1 MGAGPSSSS
10 SSFDASSIPPSPSDN
25 NGNIH
30 NHSIRHVASSNRLSR
45 APKRESSLPFSPP
58 TILPALPPLIPVSR
72 ITSPTSP
79 SGSMPTS
86 ATTATPVSASV
97 AGRMKGH
104 SLSSIPAHDSRK
116 APATESRM
124 VPSGWPADP
133 NSTETG
139 KVPTGEPNTEPT
151 ATSGLTPASGQEPT
165 TPSTVITPPEDY
177 SAKNTQDNGN
187 GKNTHTN
194 TGTEANS
201 GETDDLSTWPEHPR
215 QFLERVKETVS
226 KAELGTLLSKEPD
239 PFHQAVLRI
248 HMESFDFR
256 RDPIDLALR
265 HNKSIEFSKHSPA
278 STTHAIPIS
287 FVHQADV
294 VYTIAFSLM
303 LLHTDAHNKNVRYKM
318 SKDQYVRQAKSIDGV
333 NTIPADI
340 LEVLYD
346 NITYLKFV
354 YAEDEMDVD
363 GQRIAEVQ
371 PTSGSWFPRR
381 RTASNQRADSYN
393 MIRHGSIAHLAPD
406 LTDLI
411 PFRWPYYWKGTIEMV
426 DNVQINNQFTRAP
439 LTYVPGLR
447 TRGHGHYISHEPS
460 NLGQGAHSIR
470 PETMIHLDGD
480 RDPTSDAVRRYN
492 DNVVVSQDGSAELK
506 IVKFGVLSR
515 KIDVE
520 NGKKSAVRGWRDLGI
535 ILSGSQLLFF
545 TDTTWF
551 QQQRASNVGF
561 NPQDP
566 PEEDGYF
573 ASEMRGGSPSM
584 PQALI
589 STLDSIAVIDSSY
602 QKYPHV
608 FRLVCPNGKQYLFR
622 ADSEHEMNDWMA
634 KINYASAFKTA
645 GVRLRNY
652 RVAWADDVFWIK
664 DEQGR
669 HQLRRRQKAESPTR
683 AEPLDG
689 RSQLLQAKMKDIDRQ
704 INACS
709 ASLAAELRLARGLEV
724 MIPLQSTTR
733 QKIVQSAT
741 VVGKRLR
748 QLMLE
753 RTKLDCYRTILER
766 DLAVISAER
775 PELGSSRLSCHGLGV
790 SVYGNESLSGTTD
803 YSHTTVDSGT
813 LRSGTDGLGQ
823 DPDGLD
829 YTKTLRQH
837 PSMPSDQRHQLSHRC
852 SPSMNDHMDHI
863 KDEYVLDSTRTS
875 QSSNRSMKG
884 PSRPRLHVPDF
895 QRTVSENVINDARR
909 SQPTNNAEIPIGPMA
924 IQAAIIDAARGTQGT
939 IPSTMSSPDP
949 NHYQSA
955 GGPSP
960 THASSQQ
967 HSQSPNGPTTGPAL
981 LTPETGRSI
990 TRSRALSM
998 PGQRPNMMPRTVSI
1012 YSSSSQ
1018 TASRLKQIFEQGLGH
1033 FKWGSSNQSNPG
1045 STLKSNTLFSPGD
1058 NDSDP
1063 AFVPESSSRP

>member
-1 MGAGPSSSS
+1 MS
-10 SSFDASSIPPSPSDN
+10 
-25 NGNIH
+25 
-30 NHSIRHVASSNRLSR
+30 
-45 APKRESSLPFSPP
+45 
-58 TILPALPPLIPVSR
+58 
-72 ITSPTSP
+72 
-79 SGSMPTS
+79 
-86 ATTATPVSASV
+86 TPVSASGV
-97 AGRMKGH
+97 GRLKGH
-104 SLSSIPAHDSRK
+104 SLSSIAAHDSRT
-116 APATESRM
+116 ALAIESRT
-124 VPSGWPADP
+124 VSPGWPAEF
-133 NSTETG
+133 NSSETG
-139 KVPTGEPNTEPT
+139 KVPTGELNTEPT
-151 ATSGLTPASGQEPT
+151 PTSGAGSGAGSASGQEPT
-165 TPSTVITPPEDY
+165 IPSTIITPPKDY
-177 SAKNTQDNGN
+177 SAKNTQETTTNSSS
-187 GKNTHTN
+187 KNTN
-194 TGTEANS
+194 TEDKANTRD
-201 GETDDLSTWPEHPR
+201 TDDSSTWPEHPR

-226 KAELGTLLSKEPD
+226 KAELGTLLSKGSD

-265 HNKSIEFSKHSPA
+265 KFLLDFHFPKEAQQIDRVLEAFAGQYLEDGQLH
-278 STTHAIPIS
+278 
-287 FVHQADV
+287 DV

-381 RTASNQRADSYN
+381 RTTSNQRADSYN

-439 LTYVPGLR
+439 FIYVPGLR
-447 TRGHGHYISHEPS
+447 TRGHGQYLSYEHV
-460 NLGQGAHSIR
+460 NLGPGAHSIR
-470 PETMIHLDGD
+470 PETMIHLDSD
-480 RDPTSDAVRRYN
+480 RDPTAEAARRYN

-520 NGKKSAVRGWRDLGI
+520 NGKKSAVRGWRDLGV

-545 TDTTWF
+545 TDTAWF

-566 PEEDGYF
+566 PEVDGYF

-669 HQLRRRQKAESPTR
+669 HQLRRRQNAGIPTR
-683 AEPLDG
+683 TEPLDG

-753 RTKLDCYRTILER
+753 RTKLDCFRTVLER
-766 DLAVISAER
+766 DLAVVPAER
-775 PELGSSRLSCHGLGV
+775 QALGSGKHSHHRLGV
-790 SVYGNESLSGTTD
+790 SVYGNGSLSGTTD
-803 YSHTTVDSGT
+803 CSHTSVDSGT
-813 LRSGTDGLGQ
+813 LRSRADVLGH
-823 DPDGLD
+823 DPDDLD
-829 YTKTLRQH
+829 YIKTQH
-837 PSMPSDQRHQLSHRC
+837 PSAPSDQQHQSSHRS
-852 SPSMNDHMDHI
+852 SPSMDDHMDHI

-884 PSRPRLHVPDF
+884 PIRPRLHAPDF
-895 QRTVSENVINDARR
+895 HRTVSDTAIDDGCR
-909 SQPTNNAEIPIGPMA
+909 SQSINNAGIPIGPMA

-939 IPSTMSSPDP
+939 ISSTISSPST
-949 NHYQSA
+949 
-955 GGPSP
+955 
-960 THASSQQ
+960 QQ
-967 HSQSPNGPTTGPAL
+967 RSQSPNSSTTGPAL
-981 LTPETGRSI
+981 QRPETSVGRSN

-998 PGQRPNMMPRTVSI
+998 PGQCPNMMPKTVSI

-1033 FKWGSSNQSNPG
+1033 FKWGSSNQSIPG
-1045 STLKSNTLFSPGD
+1045 SSLKTNTLFPPDVNG
-1058 NDSDP
+1058 SDP
-1063 AFVPESSSRP
+1063 AFVPESSSRS

>member
-1 MGAGPSSSS
+1 
-10 SSFDASSIPPSPSDN
+10 
-25 NGNIH
+25 
-30 NHSIRHVASSNRLSR
+30 
-45 APKRESSLPFSPP
+45 
-58 TILPALPPLIPVSR
+58 
-72 ITSPTSP
+72 
-79 SGSMPTS
+79 
-86 ATTATPVSASV
+86 
-97 AGRMKGH
+97 
-104 SLSSIPAHDSRK
+104 
-116 APATESRM
+116 
-124 VPSGWPADP
+124 
-133 NSTETG
+133 
-139 KVPTGEPNTEPT
+139 
-151 ATSGLTPASGQEPT
+151 
-165 TPSTVITPPEDY
+165 
-177 SAKNTQDNGN
+177 
-187 GKNTHTN
+187 
-194 TGTEANS
+194 
-201 GETDDLSTWPEHPR
+201 
-215 QFLERVKETVS
+215 
-226 KAELGTLLSKEPD
+226 
-239 PFHQAVLRI
+239 
-248 HMESFDFR
+248 
-256 RDPIDLALR
+256 
-265 HNKSIEFSKHSPA
+265 
-278 STTHAIPIS
+278 
-287 FVHQADV
+287 
-294 VYTIAFSLM
+294 
-303 LLHTDAHNKNVRYKM
+303 
-318 SKDQYVRQAKSIDGV
+318 
-333 NTIPADI
+333 
-340 LEVLYD
+340 
-346 NITYLKFV
+346 
-354 YAEDEMDVD
+354 
-363 GQRIAEVQ
+363 
-371 PTSGSWFPRR
+371 
-381 RTASNQRADSYN
+381 
-393 MIRHGSIAHLAPD
+393 
-406 LTDLI
+406 
-411 PFRWPYYWKGTIEMV
+411 MV

-439 LTYVPGLR
+439 LMYVPGLR

-460 NLGQGAHSIR
+460 NLGPGAHSIR
-470 PETMIHLDGD
+470 SETMIHLDGD
-480 RDPTSDAVRRYN
+480 RDPIPEAVRRYN
-492 DNVVVSQDGSAELK
+492 DNMVVSQDGSAELK
-506 IVKFGVLSR
+506 IAKFGVLSR

-520 NGKKSAVRGWRDLGI
+520 NGKKSAVRGWRDLGV

-551 QQQRASNVGF
+551 QHQRASNVGF

-669 HQLRRRQKAESPTR
+669 HQLRRRQKSGSPTR
-683 AEPLDG
+683 TEPLDG

-724 MIPLQSTTR
+724 MIPLQSATR

-753 RTKLDCYRTILER
+753 RTKLDCFRTILER

-775 PELGSSRLSCHGLGV
+775 SALESGKASLHGLGV
-790 SVYGNESLSGTTD
+790 SVHGNESLSGTTD
-803 YSHTTVDSGT
+803 YSHTSVDSGT
-813 LRSGTDGLGQ
+813 LRSGADGLGQ

-837 PSMPSDQRHQLSHRC
+837 PSMPSDLRHPSSHRS

-884 PSRPRLHVPDF
+884 PIRPRLHVPDF
-895 QRTVSENVINDARR
+895 QKTVSENAIDDGRR
-909 SQPTNNAEIPIGPMA
+909 SQPSNNAEIPIGPMA
-924 IQAAIIDAARGTQGT
+924 IQAAIINAARGTQGT

-949 NHYQSA
+949 NHYQDA
-955 GGPSP
+955 GGHSP
-960 THASSQQ
+960 IPASSQK
-967 HSQSPNGPTTGPAL
+967 HSQSPNSSITGPAL
-981 LTPETGRSI
+981 LTPETAAGRSN

-998 PGQRPNMMPRTVSI
+998 PGQRPSMMPRTVSI

-1045 STLKSNTLFSPGD
+1045 SSLKSNTLFPPGT
-1058 NDSDP
+1058 NNSDP
-1063 AFVPESSSRP
+1063 AFVPESSSRS

>member
-1 MGAGPSSSS
+1 
-10 SSFDASSIPPSPSDN
+10 
-25 NGNIH
+25 
-30 NHSIRHVASSNRLSR
+30 
-45 APKRESSLPFSPP
+45 
-58 TILPALPPLIPVSR
+58 
-72 ITSPTSP
+72 
-79 SGSMPTS
+79 MPM
-86 ATTATPVSASV
+86 
-97 AGRMKGH
+97 RFF
-104 SLSSIPAHDSRK
+104 
-116 APATESRM
+116 
-124 VPSGWPADP
+124 
-133 NSTETG
+133 
-139 KVPTGEPNTEPT
+139 
-151 ATSGLTPASGQEPT
+151 
-165 TPSTVITPPEDY
+165 ED
-177 SAKNTQDNGN
+177 
-187 GKNTHTN
+187 
-194 TGTEANS
+194 
-201 GETDDLSTWPEHPR
+201 
-215 QFLERVKETVS
+215 VKY
-226 KAELGTLLSKEPD
+226 
-239 PFHQAVLRI
+239 
-248 HMESFDFR
+248 
-256 RDPIDLALR
+256 
-265 HNKSIEFSKHSPA
+265 
-278 STTHAIPIS
+278 
-287 FVHQADV
+287 V

-371 PTSGSWFPRR
+371 PASGSWFPRR

-439 LTYVPGLR
+439 LTFVPGLR
-447 TRGHGHYISHEPS
+447 TRGHGQYQLHEPS
-460 NLGQGAHSIR
+460 PLGAGGRSIR
-470 PETMIHLDGD
+470 QETMSHIDNE
-480 RDPTSDAVRRYN
+480 RDSTGEAIRRYN
-492 DNVVVSQDGSAELK
+492 DNVVVSQDGCAELK
-506 IVKFGVLSR
+506 IVKFGILSR

-520 NGKKSAVRGWRDLGI
+520 NGKKSAVRGWRDLGV

-566 PEEDGYF
+566 PEEDGFF

-645 GVRLRNY
+645 GVRLRNH
-652 RVAWADDVFWIK
+652 RVAWADDVYWVK

-669 HQLRRRQKAESPTR
+669 HQLRRRQKAGAPARS
-683 AEPLDG
+683 EPLDG

-733 QKIVQSAT
+733 QRIVQSAT

-753 RTKLDCYRTILER
+753 RTKLDCFRTVLER
-766 DLAVISAER
+766 DLAVIQADR
-775 PELGSSRLSCHGLGV
+775 PTSVSGKQHRQGLGV
-790 SVYGNESLSGTTD
+790 SLHGNESLSGTTD
-803 YSHTTVDSGT
+803 YSHISLDSGT
-813 LRSGTDGLGQ
+813 LRSGADGPGQ
-823 DPDGLD
+823 DADDLD
-829 YTKTLRQH
+829 YTKALRQQ
-837 PSMPSDQRHQLSHRC
+837 PSLVSDQRQWSNHRS
-852 SPSMNDHMDHI
+852 SPSMNDHMDQI

-875 QSSNRSMKG
+875 QSSSRSTRA
-884 PSRPRLHVPDF
+884 PLRPRLQVPDF
-895 QRTVSENVINDARR
+895 QRTVSENAIDDERR
-909 SQPTNNAEIPIGPMA
+909 SHSINNPDIPVGPMA
-924 IQAAIIDAARGTQGT
+924 IQAAIIDAARGTHGT
-939 IPSTMSSPDP
+939 VPSTMSSPDP
-949 NHYQSA
+949 NHYQQSSSLSPSINSA
-955 GGPSP
+955 QQGSRIPTSP
-960 THASSQQ
+960 TV
-967 HSQSPNGPTTGPAL
+967 GPTL
-981 LTPETGRSI
+981 LTPEIPIARSN

-1045 STLKSNTLFSPGD
+1045 SSLKTNTLFPPGS
-1058 NDSDP
+1058 NASDP
-1063 AFVPESSSRP
+1063 AFIADHSSNHP

>member
-1 MGAGPSSSS
+1 
-10 SSFDASSIPPSPSDN
+10 
-25 NGNIH
+25 
-30 NHSIRHVASSNRLSR
+30 
-45 APKRESSLPFSPP
+45 
-58 TILPALPPLIPVSR
+58 
-72 ITSPTSP
+72 
-79 SGSMPTS
+79 
-86 ATTATPVSASV
+86 
-97 AGRMKGH
+97 
-104 SLSSIPAHDSRK
+104 
-116 APATESRM
+116 
-124 VPSGWPADP
+124 
-133 NSTETG
+133 
-139 KVPTGEPNTEPT
+139 
-151 ATSGLTPASGQEPT
+151 
-165 TPSTVITPPEDY
+165 
-177 SAKNTQDNGN
+177 
-187 GKNTHTN
+187 
-194 TGTEANS
+194 
-201 GETDDLSTWPEHPR
+201 
-215 QFLERVKETVS
+215 
-226 KAELGTLLSKEPD
+226 
-239 PFHQAVLRI
+239 
-248 HMESFDFR
+248 
-256 RDPIDLALR
+256 
-265 HNKSIEFSKHSPA
+265 
-278 STTHAIPIS
+278 
-287 FVHQADV
+287 
-294 VYTIAFSLM
+294 M

-371 PTSGSWFPRR
+371 PATGSWFPRR

-426 DNVQINNQFTRAP
+426 DN
-439 LTYVPGLR
+439 
-447 TRGHGHYISHEPS
+447 
-460 NLGQGAHSIR
+460 
-470 PETMIHLDGD
+470 DGC
-480 RDPTSDAVRRYN
+480 
-492 DNVVVSQDGSAELK
+492 AELK

-520 NGKKSAVRGWRDLGI
+520 NGKKSAVRGWRDLGV

-566 PEEDGYF
+566 PEEDGFF
-573 ASEMRGGSPSM
+573 ASEMHGGSPSM

-669 HQLRRRQKAESPTR
+669 HQLRRRQKAGALTR
-683 AEPLDG
+683 SEPLDG

-753 RTKLDCYRTILER
+753 RTKLDCFRTVLER
-766 DLAVISAER
+766 DLSVIQAER
-775 PELGSSRLSCHGLGV
+775 PTIELGKQNYPGLGV
-790 SVYGNESLSGTTD
+790 SLHGNKSLSGTTD
-803 YSHTTVDSGT
+803 YSHISMDSDT
-813 LRSGTDGLGQ
+813 LRSGADGLGQ
-823 DPDGLD
+823 NPDDLD
-829 YTKTLRQH
+829 YTKALRQH
-837 PSMPSDQRHQLSHRC
+837 PSLATDQRQWPNHHS
-852 SPSMNDHMDHI
+852 SPSMNDHMDQI

-875 QSSNRSMKG
+875 QSSNRSTRG
-884 PSRPRLHVPDF
+884 PLRPRLQVPDF
-895 QRTVSENVINDARR
+895 QRTVSENAIGDGRR
-909 SQPTNNAEIPIGPMA
+909 SLSINNAEIPVGPMA

-949 NHYQSA
+949 SHYQQS
-955 GGPSP
+955 GGVVSNINSPQLRSRTPTSP
-960 THASSQQ
+960 TSGAS
-967 HSQSPNGPTTGPAL
+967 L
-981 LTPETGRSI
+981 LTPETPIERSN

-1018 TASRLKQIFEQGLGH
+1018 TANRLKQIFEQGLGH
-1033 FKWGSSNQSNPG
+1033 FKWGSSNQSSQG
-1045 STLKSNTLFSPGD
+1045 SSLKTNTLFPPGS
-1058 NDSDP
+1058 NSSDP
-1063 AFVPESSSRP
+1063 AFVSEHSSTHP